1 MNFTQLRYFVA
12 AAELENLSLAAMR
25 LRIAQSAVSRQIRLL
40 EEELGVRLLE
50 RVGRGVVL
58 TEAGRTLLERSRD
71 LFEQADR
78 IKAEVIDRAHSP
90 SGTLRIGANPS
101 FGHVLFPRLAE
112 RCWRTHPN
120 IRLHLVTDLTT
131 PVQDWVRRG
140 ALDFAII
147 SFPERDSDLIGTP
160 LTREHIH
167 LISAPSIDPGLGP
180 ECSMRSV
187 ASLPLLLPGL
197 PNRERLGYERL
208 AAAKGHSLTC
218 GIESDS
224 LSVLKRLA
232 QRGLG
237 HLMLP
242 YIAIAEDKIEP
253 FWKTS
258 RVSGLTVER
267 HIVRSARHPITKTMQ
282 VVLDLIFEEIE
293 TFRAS
298 GIID

>member
-12 AAELENLSLAAMR
+12 AAELENLSLAATR
-25 LRIAQSAVSRQIRLL
+25 LHIAQSAVSRQIRLL

-58 TEAGRTLLERSRD
+58 TDSGRTLLERSRG
-71 LFEQADR
+71 LFEQVDQ
-78 IKAEVIDRAHSP
+78 IKSEVVDQANLP

-101 FGHVLFPRLAE
+101 FGHVLFPNLAE
-112 RCWRTHPN
+112 RCWHSHPN

-131 PVQDWVRRG
+131 PIQDWVRRG

-147 SFPERDSDLIGTP
+147 SFPERDNDFIGTP
-160 LTREHIH
+160 LTREGIH
-167 LISAPSIDPGLGP
+167 LISAASIDPGLGP
-180 ECSMRSV
+180 ECTMRSV

-208 AAAKGHSLTC
+208 AAAKGYSLTC

-224 LSVLKRLA
+224 LSVLKGLA

-242 YIAIAEDKIEP
+242 YIAIAEDTIDP

-258 RVSGLTVER
+258 RVAGLTVER
-267 HIVRSARHPITKTMQ
+267 HIVRSARRPVTKTMQ
-282 VVLDLIFEEIE
+282 VVLDMIFEHIE
-293 TFRAS
+293 TFRAR
-298 GIID
+298 GFID